1 MADITIYGL
10 QLSTFTRTARMAC
23 VEKDVSY
30 DLVEVELGSPA
41 HLAVQP
47 FGKVPAMKHG
57 DFVLYETAAIAR
69 YIDSAFP
76 GGRLSPSEPKAA
88 ARMIQWVSA
97 TADCA
102 YQVMIRELVWQRV
115 VVPMQGGKADEAM
128 IKAAV
133 PKLER
138 QLAIYDKAL
147 GENAWLAGNALTIAD
162 LFLAPI
168 LFYVAGTP
176 EGQAALKSRNAI
188 NRWFGAVM
196 ERPSFK
202 ATMPQFPK

>member
-1 MADITIYGL
+1 MAEITIYGL
-10 QLSTFTRTARMAC
+10 QLSTYTRTARMAC
-23 VEKDVSY
+23 VEKDVGY
-30 DLVEVELGSPA
+30 DFVEVDMGSPA
-41 HLAVQP
+41 HLAVHP

-57 DFVLYETAAIAR
+57 DFTLYETMAIAR
-69 YIDSAFP
+69 YIDTTFP
-76 GGRLSPSEPKAA
+76 GGRLAPAEPKDA
-88 ARMIQWVSA
+88 ARMLQWISA
-97 TADCA
+97 VCDYG

-115 VVPMQGGKADEAM
+115 VMPMQGGTADEAI

-147 GENAWLAGNALTIAD
+147 GESAWLAGDTVSIAD
-162 LFLAPI
+162 LFLAPV

-176 EGQAALKSRNAI
+176 EGQAALKGRTAV
-188 NRWFGAVM
+188 NRWFGAIS

-202 ATMPQFPK
+202 STMPVLPQ

>member
-1 MADITIYGL
+1 MADVTLYGL

-23 VEKDVSY
+23 VEKDVTY

-47 FGKVPAMKHG
+47 FGKVPALRHG
-57 DFVLYETAAIAR
+57 DFMLYETAAIAR
-69 YIDSAFP
+69 YIDMAFP
-76 GGRLSPSEPKAA
+76 GGRLSPAEPKAA
-88 ARMIQWVSA
+88 ARAIQWASV

-115 VVPMQGGKADEAM
+115 VMPMMGGQADEAA
-128 IKAAV
+128 IAGAV

-147 GENAWLAGNALTIAD
+147 GENAWLAGDALSIAD
-162 LFLAPI
+162 LMFAPI
-168 LFYVAGTP
+168 LFYVAATP
-176 EGQAALKSRNAI
+176 EGQAALKDRRSV
-188 NRWFGAVM
+188 NRWFGAIA

-202 ATMPQFPK
+202 STMPVMPK